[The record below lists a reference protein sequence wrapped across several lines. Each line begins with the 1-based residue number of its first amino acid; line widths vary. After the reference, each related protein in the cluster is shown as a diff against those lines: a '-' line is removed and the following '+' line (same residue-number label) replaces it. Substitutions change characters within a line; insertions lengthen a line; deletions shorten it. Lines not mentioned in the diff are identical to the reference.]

1 MQQSGPLLSRRHFL
15 TAAGAAAVTV
25 ALPIHPARTAQA
37 IREFRLMAQSG
48 RIPLLG
54 PGYSETAVWCYGDGV
69 PGPEIRAR
77 QGERIRIVVQNRLE
91 QTTTV
96 HWHGLRVP
104 NAMDGVPH
112 LTQPP
117 IKVGSDFTYEFELR
131 DAGTYLYHSH
141 DHGNVQVPMGLFGPL
156 IVEEPEPIPVDR
168 DLTWMLS
175 DWRLTRDAQIS
186 SDFGNFMDMSMAGRI
201 GNTVTINARMP
212 GSWSVRAGE
221 RIRLRIIN
229 TASARLFALSF
240 DDHRPRVIALDGQP
254 VEPHEPEQRLVILG
268 PGMRADLVI
277 DMTGDPGGSYA
288 IRDSFYT
295 GQSYKLA
302 EFTYS
307 EDKPLRSRPP
317 EAAIKLPTNTM
328 PEPDPD
334 KAERHTVAFGGG
346 MMGMMG
352 GRGMGGMGGMMGG
365 MRGRGGMWTINGV
378 AATGPA
384 MEPFLMLDRGRSY
397 ILSLRNDT
405 AWFHPI
411 HLHGHSF
418 RVIARNGAS
427 TRNREWRDTVLIA
440 PRESADIAFV
450 ADNPGDWM
458 IHCHIL
464 DHQEGGMMGVIRV
477 A

>member
-1 MQQSGPLLSRRHFL
+1 MKRSAPMLSRRHLFKV
-15 TAAGAAAVTV
+15 AGAAALAAAPPFRSVRAAQV
-25 ALPIHPARTAQA
+25 A
-37 IREFRLMAQSG
+37 REFRLTARQG
-48 RIPLLG
+48 QIPLLG
-54 PGYSETAVWCYGDGV
+54 PGYPETAVWCYGENV

-104 NAMDGVPH
+104 NPMDGVSR

-117 IKVGSDFTYEFELR
+117 IKAGEDFTYAFELR

-141 DHGNVQVPMGLFGPL
+141 DRSNVQVPMGLFGPL
-156 IVEEPEPIPVDR
+156 IVEESEPVPVDR

-186 SDFGNFMDMSMAGRI
+186 PDFGNFMDMSMAGRI

-229 TASARLFALSF
+229 TASARFFAPTF
-240 DDHRPRVIALDGQP
+240 DHHRPRIIAWDGQP
-254 VEPHEPEQRLVILG
+254 VEPHEPDYGELVLG

-288 IRDSFYT
+288 VRDSFYT
-295 GQSYKLA
+295 GQTYKLA
-302 EFTYS
+302 EFAYT

-317 EAAIKLPTNTM
+317 EAAIKLPSNTM
-328 PEPDPD
+328 PEPDLD

-352 GRGMGGMGGMMGG
+352 GRGMGGMGGMMG
-365 MRGRGGMWTINGV
+365 R
-378 AATGPA
+378 
-384 MEPFLMLDRGRSY
+384 
-397 ILSLRNDT
+397 
-405 AWFHPI
+405 
-411 HLHGHSF
+411 
-418 RVIARNGAS
+418 
-427 TRNREWRDTVLIA
+427 
-440 PRESADIAFV
+440 
-450 ADNPGDWM
+450 
-458 IHCHIL
+458 
-464 DHQEGGMMGVIRV
+464 GGMMGGMMGRGG
-477 A
+477 ACGRSTASPQPAPLWSPS